1 MMPPKT
7 THPGLR
13 RRATATSFGS
23 TRPTSGDDARS
34 TSSGDNSHSNSVDDE
49 CAASRV
55 ARALLRVFAS
65 CLLLFVLPALAGAQS
80 SRLPTPEKVVA
91 DYVKAVGGRKHL
103 AALRDASYEWSVASG
118 GADAGTARTLLKSN
132 GALRTDLIL
141 ADGER
146 DSAANA
152 RAAWTRTREG
162 QLQTL
167 TGPAAFDARLQ
178 ATLEAA
184 WFADYKR
191 QKVLARTSAREDVG
205 GEPAYVVEFTTRAG
219 ARLRYWFGAKSK
231 LVLQMSDEARRLSVR
246 FLDWRAQEGSP
257 LLTEPHRLEI
267 SREGGAPL
275 TLALRE
281 ARYNT
286 GLTDSI
292 FEPPSDSTLDIPALL
307 RELAKNQD
315 EDDKRINDYTFT
327 QKLTERELN
336 DRGELKK
343 ETVKVYGVYPVADYG
358 WVRKL
363 VSENG
368 TPLPPERA
376 AKEEKR
382 VGEELEKAVR
392 EAPKMKEKRERARAE
407 MRKKQRAKGGGKG
420 GGDADG
426 EAGDDVEISTFLR
439 AAECVSPRR
448 ERLGGH
454 DVIVFDFR
462 PRAGFKPSTQAET
475 IVTKLS
481 GVVWVDPA
489 ERQVV
494 RLEAR
499 LVDSFKVGGGLV
511 ASLKSGS
518 AFVFEQTQ
526 LPDGVWLPRF
536 AQINLSARV
545 LLFAG
550 VSVNQTE
557 EDSDYKRFSAK
568 SGEEKLDAPKE
579 KP

>member
-7 THPGLR
+7 TDPALR
-13 RRATATSFGS
+13 RPATSTS
-23 TRPTSGDDARS
+23 VARTRSSSCDDKR
-34 TSSGDNSHSNSVDDE
+34 
-49 CAASRV
+49 ASARV
-55 ARALLRVFAS
+55 ARALLRAFAP
-65 CLLLFVLPALAGAQS
+65 CLLLFVVPALAGAQS
-80 SRLPTPEKVVA
+80 SGLPTPEKVVA
-91 DYVKAVGGRKHL
+91 DYVRAVGGRKRL
-103 AALRDASYEWSVASG
+103 AALRDASYEWSVAGG
-118 GADAGTARTLLKSN
+118 GADAGTARTLLKTT

-184 WFADYKR
+184 WFADFKR
-191 QKVLARTSAREDVG
+191 QKVLARTAAREDVG

-219 ARLRYWFGAKSK
+219 ARLRYWFGARSK
-231 LVLQMSDEARRLSVR
+231 LVLQMSDEARRLTVR

-267 SREGGAPL
+267 SRDTDAPL
-275 TLALRE
+275 TLLLRE

-286 GLTDSI
+286 NLADTL

-307 RELAKNQD
+307 RELSKNQD

-343 ETVKVYGVYPVADYG
+343 ETVKVYEVYPVADYG

-376 AKEEKR
+376 AKEQKR

-407 MRKKQRAKGGGKG
+407 MRKKQRAKS
-420 GGDADG
+420 GGDKDKEDG
-426 EAGDDVEISTFLR
+426 EAGDNVGITTFLR
-439 AAECVSPRR
+439 AAEFVSPRR
-448 ERLGGH
+448 EHLGGH

-462 PRAGFKPSTQAET
+462 PRAGFKPSTQAES
-475 IVTKLS
+475 IVSKLS

-557 EDSDYKRFSAK
+557 EYSDYKRFSAK
-568 SGEEKLDAPKE
+568 TGEEKLDAPKE